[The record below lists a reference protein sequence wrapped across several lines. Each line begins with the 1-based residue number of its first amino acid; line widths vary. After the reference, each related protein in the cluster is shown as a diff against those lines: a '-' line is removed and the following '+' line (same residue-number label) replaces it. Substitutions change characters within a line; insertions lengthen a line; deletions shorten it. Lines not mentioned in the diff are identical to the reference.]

1 MPATS
6 TSPSVIS
13 VLMIGVVGS
22 VLIVM
27 PAASQAR
34 KSDAQW
40 KCESGV
46 LDAGDNGRNVL
57 VYELC
62 RKRMT
67 VGFESSDVVE
77 EISCRP
83 NGDVQLWLLA
93 DGARCEGRTASTDD
107 EVYELWEPLR
117 GVGRATEAPV
127 RQLLTCRTGVSNR
140 ASIVVPDAR
149 DAILETRTGDTKYE
163 RLSRRFISQCV
174 RPNA

>member
-1 MPATS
+1 MVSA
-6 TSPSVIS
+6 
-13 VLMIGVVGS
+13 LMIGVVGS
-22 VLIVM
+22 ALIVM
-27 PAASQAR
+27 SAAPQAR
-34 KSDAQW
+34 RSNAQL

-46 LDAGDNGRNVL
+46 LDAGDGGKNVL

-62 RKRMT
+62 RERMT

-77 EISCRP
+77 QISCKP
-83 NGDVQLWLLA
+83 NGDIQLWLLA
-93 DGARCEGRTASTDD
+93 DRARCEGKRASADD

-127 RQLLTCRTGVSNR
+127 RQLLTCRIGVSNR
-140 ASIVVPDAR
+140 ATIVVPDAR

-163 RLSRRFISQCV
+163 RLSRRFISRCI